1 MYSDFTL
8 WYLLMYSQLLELN
21 LIESLQ
27 AWEAHNPSI
36 CPLAAS
42 FFLCMYKTFVNCP
55 WSLHFPAQR
64 CISIFTQEK
73 KNLKCAVTSRQNG
86 LLVLFTCV
94 FLFIPCFSSC
104 ICSFLFAWH
113 VYKTCES
120 GRRQVSCYKHSK
132 KDGISQENLA
142 FMLFHFLR
150 KWTFCMLQTSVFK
163 GQTFLFF

>member
-1 MYSDFTL
+1 MRIYDSSTELSSLLMVDCFANNRSLNYSLPFCLYSDFTL

-73 KNLKCAVTSRQNG
+73 KKSEVCSNLEAKWTS
-86 LLVLFTCV
+86 CV
-94 FLFIPCFSSC
+94 IYMRFS
-104 ICSFLFAWH
+104 LH
-113 VYKTCES
+113 P
-120 GRRQVSCYKHSK
+120 
-132 KDGISQENLA
+132 
-142 FMLFHFLR
+142 MLFL
-150 KWTFCMLQTSVFK
+150 MYM
-163 GQTFLFF
+163 LFFVCMTCI